1 MAMPIGSADVTP
13 WPVVRIED
21 GEEAGR
27 EDPHPTSPVKTG
39 EGKRMVGASKAKRA
53 AGTAP
58 KLVLKIAA
66 GARRGSDRQPLQP
79 GAQ

>member
-1 MAMPIGSADVTP
+1 MAMPIGYADVTP

-39 EGKRMVGASKAKRA
+39 IM
-53 AGTAP
+53 
-58 KLVLKIAA
+58 
-66 GARRGSDRQPLQP
+66 
-79 GAQ
+79 

>member
-1 MAMPIGSADVTP
+1 MAMPIGHADVTP
-13 WPVVRIED
+13 WPVVRIEH
-21 GEEAGR
+21 GEETGR

-39 EGKRMVGASKAKRA
+39 EGKIVGASKAKRA

-66 GARRGSDRQPLQP
+66 GAGRGGDRHPLRP